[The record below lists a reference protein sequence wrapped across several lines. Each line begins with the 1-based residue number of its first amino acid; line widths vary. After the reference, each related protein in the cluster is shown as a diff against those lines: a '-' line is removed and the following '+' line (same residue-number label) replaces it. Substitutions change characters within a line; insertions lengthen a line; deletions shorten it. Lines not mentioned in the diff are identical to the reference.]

1 MDYKESKCNKV
12 VMEDCRL
19 KKTNDKK
26 IDFKMSYTK
35 ILTDKGRRYLKLTAR
50 NVLIN
55 SNMKRI
61 SELDKYGEKML
72 YVKLCN
78 Y

>member
-12 VMEDCRL
+12 DMEDCCL
-19 KKTNDKK
+19 KITNDKK

-61 SELDKYGEKML
+61 SELDKYGEKL
-72 YVKLCN
+72 LLC
-78 Y
+78 